1 MHRIDELKF
10 SHPIL
15 LFLALLFLC
24 LVAIH
29 PFLTDSL
36 PLSDDSSIHIY
47 RSIVLDYSIR
57 NDGVFYPRYSPALVY
72 GYGAPLFNYFPPT
85 AYYPTVLLHGIGLSW
100 VAAWKSTMIFYV
112 LMAAWGAYSLGLQ
125 WTNEIGGFITAV
137 AYVYSPYVLFD
148 TVTRGTSTEFAGM
161 AFLPFAL
168 WAFTRLARYGR
179 RTDFILATL
188 AYALFILLHNLM
200 TLYGSLLLVAYC
212 AFLVIVQ
219 DVAGYAPTDMLNVTQ
234 YRKRAF
240 WQMLLA
246 GILAVLMTAF
256 FWWPALAETDFVKIN
271 GVAENLD
278 FIDVRNTLRSLADVF
293 ALPRTA
299 DPTQLQ
305 APIPVTFA
313 WPQMVLAAVGIGL
326 SLFIKRARYVMPLQ
340 ILLLIA
346 ISVITFSQ
354 LEISANLWQS
364 ISILRYSQFAWRTM
378 SIGSL
383 ALAFLAGIGA
393 SLLLDTVHNQA
404 TRIALFCLC
413 LVIIIT
419 YAIPWLYR
427 PSTDLQAES
436 VADAI
441 QYEIDTGELAL
452 SSYSEYLP
460 VLTDET
466 ALEPTLLLPYF
477 QENSDVPRLQDNTAI
492 TVVDAKWAGTSA
504 TLSLEASDAATLIF
518 DWLYFEGW
526 QARVDGDSVEVY
538 AFGDAAFVA
547 INIDEGSHEIHLALK
562 DTPTQQWAGWL
573 SLGVVV
579 LFIGAIL
586 FYPFGHIIAMPRQRR
601 NDIVGEM
608 DSGKTDAIHHVPT
621 NQEDSVETASM
632 SDERQIQSTNPT
644 LKITIIILGIT
655 LFLTKIAIIDQTN
668 NFLRAERFAN
678 GLDNGVEIALN
689 TNYDDEIRLL
699 GALSINAVKAG
710 EMANVRLF
718 WSLSD
723 DEVLTDYSSLIE
735 LRDSQGIVI
744 AETGSFYIGGL
755 ATTEWLSG
763 YYLEEVINL
772 QIPPDTPPDAYMIE
786 VSIYDSITG
795 QRLNV
800 LNADGN
806 PVDVTA
812 SVSTLTILKPDK
824 PMSIESSPIA
834 SDENLSLLEINGIPE
849 QAQVGDEMIVDWL
862 FQMDVIS
869 EDSLQAKLLW
879 LNTDNQAVAEMP
891 FVDIVNNYPT
901 TEWQAGDIWRGYH
914 RFYVAGNLDAG
925 QYTVAVQLSDTI
937 ASIAEMQVT
946 VPKRDYEVPNF
957 ENASDARW
965 QNGIELLGYEQT
977 RDSISLYWQ
986 SDEVMNDNLRLFVQV
1001 LDEENR
1007 VLFVDD
1013 SIPVNWTRPT
1023 TGWDVAEVITT
1034 QHDFGELP
1042 EGDYDLLIGWYNPLT
1057 GNRILLNTGEDALRL
1072 EK

>member
-57 NDGVFYPRYSPALVY
+57 NDGVLYPRYSPALVY

-85 AYYPTVLLHGIGLSW
+85 AYYPTVFLHGIGFSW
-100 VAAWKSTMIFYV
+100 IAAWKSTMIFYV
-112 LMAAWGAYSLGLQ
+112 LMAAWGAYLLGCQ
-125 WTNEIGGFITAV
+125 WTNEIGGFITAA

-148 TVTRGTSTEFAGM
+148 SVTRGTSTEFAGM

-168 WAFTRLARYGR
+168 WAFTRLASYGR
-179 RTDFILATL
+179 RIDLILATL
-188 AYALFILLHNLM
+188 TYALFILLHNVM
-200 TLYGSLLLVAYC
+200 TLYGSLLLVMYSGFLFITAENKKA
-212 AFLVIVQ
+212 AFL
-219 DVAGYAPTDMLNVTQ
+219 
-234 YRKRAF
+234 
-240 WQMLLA
+240 QMLLA
-246 GILAVLMTAF
+246 GIFAVLMTAF

-271 GVAENLD
+271 GVAKNLE

-305 APIPVTFA
+305 SPIPVTFA
-313 WPQMVLAAVGIGL
+313 WSQMVLAAVGIGL

-340 ILLLIA
+340 TLLLIV
-346 ISVITFSQ
+346 ISAITFSQ

-383 ALAFLAGIGA
+383 ALALLAGIGA
-393 SLLLDTVHNQA
+393 SLLLDTIRAQTVK
-404 TRIALFCLC
+404 IGLFCVF
-413 LVIIIT
+413 LVIIIV

-427 PSTDLQAES
+427 PSIDLQAES

-466 ALEPTLLLPYF
+466 LLEPTRLLPYF
-477 QENSDVPRLQDNTAI
+477 QENSDVPRLQNNPAI
-492 TVVDAKWAGTSA
+492 TLSDAKWTGTSA
-504 TLSLEASDAATLIF
+504 TLSLETSEATTLIF

-526 QARVDGDSVEVY
+526 QARVDGDAVEVY

-547 INIDEGSHEIHLALK
+547 LDIDEGSHEIQIALK

-573 SLGVVV
+573 SLGAVV

-586 FYPFGHIIAMPRQRR
+586 FYAFGHITAMPLQRR
-601 NDIVGEM
+601 NDIAEEM
-608 DSGKTDAIHHVPT
+608 DSGKTDVIHHVPI

-668 NFLRAERFAN
+668 NFLRTERFAN
-678 GLDNGVEIALN
+678 GLDNGVEIVLN
-689 TNYDDEIRLL
+689 TNYDDEIHLL
-699 GALSINAVKAG
+699 GASSIDSVKAR
-710 EMANVRLF
+710 EMVEIRLF

-772 QIPPDTPPDAYMIE
+772 QIPPATPPDSYTVK
-786 VSIYDSITG
+786 VSSYDSISG
-795 QRLNV
+795 QGLNV
-800 LNADGN
+800 LNTEGN
-806 PVDVTA
+806 PMG
-812 SVSTLTILKPDK
+812 VSTSLSTLIVLKPDK
-824 PMSIESSPIA
+824 PLAIDNAPIA
-834 SDENLSLLEINGIPE
+834 SDENLSLLAINGIPE

-862 FQMDVIS
+862 FQMNALS
-869 EDSLQAKLLW
+869 EESLQAKLLW
-879 LNTDNQAVAEMP
+879 LDSDNQAVAETP
-891 FVDIVNNYPT
+891 FVDIVNGYPT
-901 TEWQAGDIWRGYH
+901 SEWQVGDIWRGYH
-914 RFYVAGNLDAG
+914 RFYVTGNLDSG
-925 QYTVAVQLSDTI
+925 QYTVAVQLSDTVVP
-937 ASIAEMQVT
+937 IAEMQVT

-1042 EGDYDLLIGWYNPLT
+1042 EGDYNLLIGWYNPLT